1 LNPAEVRA
9 DPLQRI
15 GADTW
20 RTPMTTLVEE
30 SKMTVD
36 SLIAKRHEP
45 RTYEEKVQHALD
57 VVGMHLQEENPERID
72 ECIRLY
78 TDDAVWEAPARK
90 VSYQGRDLIK
100 KMYLRVFNGVVD
112 FEFTP
117 VERFATPD
125 RVFDDSYA
133 SFKITG
139 DAFENCPY
147 PIGTKVKMRLIHNF
161 HIRDGLISRE
171 IGYEVWRRAD

>member
-1 LNPAEVRA
+1 
-9 DPLQRI
+9 
-15 GADTW
+15 
-20 RTPMTTLVEE
+20 MTTLVEK

-36 SLIAKRHEP
+36 SLIARRREP
-45 RTYEEKVQHALD
+45 RTYEEKVRHALD
-57 VVGMHLQEENPERID
+57 VVEMHLQEENPDRID
-72 ECIRLY
+72 ECICLY
-78 TDDAVWEAPARK
+78 TDDAVREAPARK

-100 KMYLRVFNGVVD
+100 KMYLRVFSGVVD

-117 VERFATPD
+117 VERWATPD

-147 PIGTKVKMRLIHNF
+147 PIGTKVQMRLIHNF
-161 HIRDGLISRE
+161 HIGDGLISRE
-171 IGYEVWRRAD
+171 IGYEVWRRAE

>member
-1 LNPAEVRA
+1 
-9 DPLQRI
+9 
-15 GADTW
+15 
-20 RTPMTTLVEE
+20 MTTLVEN

-36 SLIAKRHEP
+36 GLIAKRHEP
-45 RTYEEKVQHALD
+45 RTYEEKVRHALD
-57 VVGMHLQEENPERID
+57 VVELHLQEENPDRID

-100 KMYLRVFNGVVD
+100 KMYLRVFNGVAD

-117 VERFATPD
+117 VERWATPD
-125 RVFDDSYA
+125 RVFDNSYA

-139 DAFENCPY
+139 DAFRIA
-147 PIGTKVKMRLIHNF
+147 PIRSAP
-161 HIRDGLISRE
+161 R
-171 IGYEVWRRAD
+171 